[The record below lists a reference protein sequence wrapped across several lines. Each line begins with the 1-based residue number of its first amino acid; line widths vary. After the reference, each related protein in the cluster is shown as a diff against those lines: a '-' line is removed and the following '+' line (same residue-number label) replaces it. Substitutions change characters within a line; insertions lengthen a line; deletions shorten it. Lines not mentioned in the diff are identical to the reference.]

1 MLTRKEIYKYK
12 NIILNE
18 NSIES
23 DLLYVER
30 KLKYALQQDKNN
42 SAILDLLG
50 KLYIVK
56 NNISLAKQYLE
67 RAIELK
73 ENSPTTYYSLFKVNV
88 ILKQYDK
95 AKENLEKFILYNCD
109 KTLNLDLYKLLIDK
123 LLKEETEYNIND
135 VYFYEKLNGNNL
147 SLYLNG
153 IKAILDEDYNKS
165 KKHFNDLDNIVK
177 KQHIRID
184 FSYVIKL
191 VEELNKRKQ
200 DKIDLI
206 KRKNIEEQFQILNT
220 EIRLN
225 IDYDDEETISNN
237 IDKLLNLDLS
247 ENQIKET
254 LQIIPKLLNNDYY
267 TLAININEN
276 IKNRD
281 HYSEYS
287 RMTSFYERLINEL
300 NEIYL
305 LEGDKK
311 YFFQTTLNKGREC
324 LKQQEYDRAMDYFDL
339 GMEKTNIKLF
349 HYYIGKTL
357 YKLRKFKESRRE
369 LLEYSKYGAYKS
381 YVCKLY
387 LSLINFRFGK
397 KGKAFQMDEDARFY
411 AYLLGETYEMNLKQ
425 LKSFDDKYLTELFE
439 TIDITEEDFINGNQL
454 IKK

>member
-1 MLTRKEIYKYK
+1 MLTSKEIYKYK

-73 ENSPTTYYSLFKVNV
+73 ENSATTYYSLFKVNV
-88 ILKQYDK
+88 TLKQYDK
-95 AKENLEKFILYNCD
+95 AKENIEKILLYNQD
-109 KTLNLDLYKLLIDK
+109 QTLNLDLYKLLIDK

-135 VYFYEKLNGNNL
+135 VYFCEKLNGNNL
-147 SLYLNG
+147 LLYLNG

-311 YFFQTTLNKGREC
+311 YFFQTTLNKGRKC
-324 LKQQEYDRAMDYFDL
+324 
-339 GMEKTNIKLF
+339 
-349 HYYIGKTL
+349 
-357 YKLRKFKESRRE
+357 
-369 LLEYSKYGAYKS
+369 
-381 YVCKLY
+381 
-387 LSLINFRFGK
+387 
-397 KGKAFQMDEDARFY
+397 
-411 AYLLGETYEMNLKQ
+411 
-425 LKSFDDKYLTELFE
+425 
-439 TIDITEEDFINGNQL
+439 
-454 IKK
+454 